1 MTTTD
6 MLTIATHSEPRDE
19 TERVPFSRL
28 IVVETRKLTDTRAGM
43 WLLIAIA
50 AITAVVVAIMLF
62 TADATDLTFANFVL
76 ATSLP
81 QAILLP
87 ILGILAVTSEW
98 SQRTGLV
105 TFTLEPR
112 RSRIA
117 AAKLVAAVL
126 IGLAAVGVAFGA
138 AALANLAGMTF
149 MDGNGSW
156 QMNGSVVGGVLL
168 LQVLGVVQGVAFG
181 MAILSS
187 AAAIV
192 AFLVLP
198 TAWTILGSMVSWLHD
213 AAGWLDLGTTSGPL
227 LEGSMQGEQWA
238 RLGTSTALWV
248 LLPLVFGLYRLV
260 HREVK

>member
-1 MTTTD
+1 MSTTD
-6 MLTIATHSEPRDE
+6 MMTTPTQATPRDE

-28 IVVETRKLTDTRAGM
+28 LVVEIRKLTDTRAGM

-50 AITAVVVAIMLF
+50 AITAVVVTIMLF
-62 TADATDLTFANFVL
+62 TANAADLTFANFVL
-76 ATSLP
+76 ATSVP

-112 RSRIA
+112 RSRVA
-117 AAKLVAAVL
+117 AAKLVAAALLGV
-126 IGLAAVGVAFGA
+126 AAVGVAFGT
-138 AALANLAGMTF
+138 AALANIVGTTF

-156 QMNGSVVGGVLL
+156 HMTGSVVGGALL

-198 TAWTILGSMVSWLHD
+198 TAWTVLGSMVSWLHD

-227 LEGSMQGEQWA
+227 LEGSMHGEQWA

-248 LLPLVFGLYRLV
+248 LLPLAFGLYRLV